1 MHMENKLL
9 EIMARLTKSSERS
22 KVYAMRAKKDNRPEL
37 AHLFL
42 AMAESHAMQA
52 KRFLMQV
59 RGIIG
64 TTEENER
71 AAFTDEIPSAIR
83 EYELL
88 LKEAELEGNRA
99 LATGY
104 RHSGE
109 VEKRT
114 LEIYS
119 MFIGQ
124 QQDTELYVC
133 DFCGYIADREPPD
146 NCPVCTAPKN
156 RFKQI

>member
-9 EIMARLTKSSERS
+9 EIIARLTKSSERC
-22 KVYAMRAKKDNRPEL
+22 KVYAMRAKKDNQPAL

-42 AMAESHAMQA
+42 AMGESHAMQA

-59 RGIIG
+59 RGTIG
-64 TTEENER
+64 TTEENAK
-71 AAFTDEIPSAIR
+71 AAFTNEIPSAIR

-88 LKEAELEGNRA
+88 LKEADLEGNKA

-109 VEKRT
+109 VESRT
-114 LEIYS
+114 LELYDLYNE
-119 MFIGQ
+119 Q
-124 QQDTELYVC
+124 KQDREYYVC
-133 DFCGYIADREPPD
+133 DFCGYIADGEAPD

-156 RFKQI
+156 RFKKI